1 MAHTN
6 QTPNYELSQFL
17 GTDKPAWIVD
27 YNGDMEKIDLGLK
40 EAKDVADTAKDEAD
54 QGALD
59 IAAVTLTANSADA
72 KATEAL
78 SNFADV
84 YDATA
89 TYNVGDLVLYEGI
102 LYRCTTLI
110 SVPEPFN
117 GAHWTRQT
125 IENIRDL
132 LQTEINSKASAA
144 SLVPVTQ
151 TFQAATHD
159 DLYGNARITKT
170 GNVAQLEIHGF
181 AALQGN
187 YENTVLN
194 AYEINEAFR
203 PTESVTFTITA
214 PDNVVYRI
222 TITPLGALTVYP
234 YGSVA
239 GQNNVIHFM
248 SYIIN

>member
-6 QTPNYELSQFL
+6 QTPNYGLSEFV
-17 GTDKPAWIVD
+17 GSDKPAWLID
-27 YNGDMEKIDLGLK
+27 YNGDMEKIDLGMK
-40 EAKDVADTAKDEAD
+40 SAQDVADAAKEEAD

-78 SNFADV
+78 SNLADV

-89 TYNVGDLVLYEGI
+89 TYDVPDLVLYEGI

-125 IENIRDL
+125 LENIRDL
-132 LQTEINSKASAA
+132 LQTEIDSKASSA

-151 TFQAATHD
+151 TFQAATHG

-203 PTESVTFTITA
+203 PTESVTFTIPA

-222 TITPLGALTVYP
+222 KITPLGALTVYP

-239 GQNNVIHFM
+239 GQNNVLHFM
-248 SYIIN
+248 TYIIH

>member
-17 GTDKPAWIVD
+17 GTDKPAWLVD
-27 YNGDMEKIDLGLK
+27 YNGDMEKIDLGMK
-40 EAKDVADTAKDEAD
+40 AAQDVADAAKAEAD

-59 IAAVTLTANSADA
+59 IAAVTVTANSADA

-78 SNFADV
+78 SNLADV
-84 YDATA
+84 YDATS
-89 TYNVGDLVLYEGI
+89 TYAVGDLVLHEGI

-117 GAHWTRQT
+117 GTHWTRQT

-132 LQTEINSKASAA
+132 LQTDINSKASAA

-151 TFQAATHD
+151 TFQAATHT

-194 AYEINEAFR
+194 AYEINEEFR
-203 PTESVTFTITA
+203 PSEPVIFTKIN
-214 PDNVVYRI
+214 PDGVVYRI
-222 TITPLGALTVYP
+222 MITPLGALTVYP

-239 GQNNVIHFM
+239 GQNNLLDFM
-248 SYIIN
+248 TYIVH